1 MKCTLKGD
9 CTVLANQANIVNAV
23 VWVNPTPLHI
33 CTHTAD
39 FCGYAKDPPINLS
52 LIWKRL
58 LVRIVAIEGPLPKE
72 KSDRDVRTALGRD
85 YDVDRS

>member
-1 MKCTLKGD
+1 MYTERGLHCTCNG
-9 CTVLANQANIVNAV
+9 QANIVNAERCG
-23 VWVNPTPLHI
+23 WIPHH
-33 CTHTAD
+33 CTSAHTAD
-39 FCGYAKDPPINLS
+39 IYGHAKDPPINLS